1 MSVLLIPLLGGA
13 DILACPKPRGFG
25 VKGLPFLLWWGRHSC
40 LPSPISA
47 ILAGAVAKKP
57 QPPAASGRPQ
67 SERGQRV
74 LAVDPDAAFLTAVK
88 RVVESGRCR
97 VDCAAT
103 AAEAAAFLQR
113 NRYNLVIADAA
124 MPGLAPA
131 DLFGRLEEEL
141 GGGMRLL
148 FLAAEPPTAALQA
161 FLDERRL
168 ACLVKP
174 LHLRRFLD
182 KLDDLLLLAAQPP
195 DEDD

>member
-1 MSVLLIPLLGGA
+1 MCV
-13 DILACPKPRGFG
+13 ILADTVPAKPKR
-25 VKGLPFLLWWGRHSC
+25 
-40 LPSPISA
+40 SPTSA
-47 ILAGAVAKKP
+47 
-57 QPPAASGRPQ
+57 
-67 SERGQRV
+67 QRV
-74 LAVDPDAAFLTAVK
+74 LAVDADAAFLTAVK

-131 DLFGRLEEEL
+131 DLFARLEEEL
-141 GGGMRLL
+141 SGGMRLL
-148 FLAAEPPTAALQA
+148 FLAAEPPSAALQA

-168 ACLVKP
+168 ACLMKP

-182 KLDDLLLLAAQPP
+182 KLDDLLLLQTQAP
-195 DEDD
+195 DEEEE

>member
-1 MSVLLIPLLGGA
+1 MCV
-13 DILACPKPRGFG
+13 ILADTVPAKPKR
-25 VKGLPFLLWWGRHSC
+25 
-40 LPSPISA
+40 SPTSA
-47 ILAGAVAKKP
+47 
-57 QPPAASGRPQ
+57 
-67 SERGQRV
+67 QRV
-74 LAVDPDAAFLTAVK
+74 LAVDADAAFLTAVK

-103 AAEAAAFLQR
+103 AAEAAAFLKR

-148 FLAAEPPTAALQA
+148 FLAAEPPSTALQA

-168 ACLVKP
+168 ACLMKP

-182 KLDDLLLLAAQPP
+182 KLDDLLLLQTQAP
-195 DEDD
+195 DEEEE